1 MAQSNETSSSSIE
14 QKAKRHRRSGK
25 PSGQPT
31 PQSTPS
37 ADVPMEV
44 EAEKVEKK
52 EPTEAEKREKLLF
65 EANALLL
72 DSIARFRELGV
83 QVITI
88 NETLSGVPVAWFRL
102 QGCKFEKP
110 RTEDT
115 TIALTPDGRAQNLP
129 SANPA

>member
-1 MAQSNETSSSSIE
+1 MAQSNETLSSSTAP
-14 QKAKRHRRSGK
+14 KAKRHRRSGK

-31 PQSTPS
+31 LPSTPN
-37 ADVPMEV
+37 AEAPKEV
-44 EAEKVEKK
+44 AEKVEKK
-52 EPTEAEKREKLLF
+52 EVTEAEKREKLLF
-65 EANALLL
+65 EANALLA

-115 TIALTPDGRAQNLP
+115 TIALTPTAK
-129 SANPA
+129 